1 MVAFMEES
9 CAKTRVVHIHRSER
23 LQFQFLITAIR
34 KGPFVAIQLCK
45 SQITNYLFKQHCL
58 VSDYYLYPPGAIT
71 NNFISKG
78 GDEPV
83 HY

>member
-9 CAKTRVVHIHRSER
+9 GVKTRDGHIHRRER
-23 LQFQFLITAIR
+23 PQFQFRIIAIR
-34 KGPFVAIQLCK
+34 QAPFVALQLFK

-83 HY
+83 H